1 MPRLDTGFSSRSV
14 VTAIFKH
21 ELFGS
26 RCATS
31 QCSMAKVGDGC
42 SDPRTVSGTAENAS
56 GGCRRTLP
64 AASTASELSTSP
76 LGRWELL
83 ERMSL
88 SPPDAAGQ
96 CGCQRHQR
104 GEQPQPPPYRP
115 LLSAQQLVLAETAV
129 AVERAGDAPT
139 VAALVQLQA
148 AMPTAHLI
156 GMVQHHG
163 RLVAARA

>member
-1 MPRLDTGFSSRSV
+1 
-14 VTAIFKH
+14 
-21 ELFGS
+21 
-26 RCATS
+26 
-31 QCSMAKVGDGC
+31 MAKAGDGC
-42 SDPRTVSGTAENAS
+42 SDPRTVSGIAENAS

-64 AASTASELSTSP
+64 AALYVHRAGITTWDATAIASSAASDLTARPSPSP
-76 LGRWELL
+76 LALSPSGRGRSGSRLL
-83 ERMSL
+83 FDRVRL
-88 SPPDAAGQ
+88 RPPDAAGQ

-104 GEQPQPPPYRP
+104 GEQPQPPPDRP
-115 LLSAQQLVLAETAV
+115 LLAAQQLVPAETAV